1 MSLSLFKLS
10 ICTGLRAH
18 IAGST
23 IAKLNTVKVEFM
35 LDEFGAIFVSMQLC
49 KCCYPAKGLFV
60 DTEES

>member
-35 LDEFGAIFVSMQLC
+35 LDEFGAIFASMQLC
-49 KCCYPAKGLFV
+49 KRYPAKGLFV